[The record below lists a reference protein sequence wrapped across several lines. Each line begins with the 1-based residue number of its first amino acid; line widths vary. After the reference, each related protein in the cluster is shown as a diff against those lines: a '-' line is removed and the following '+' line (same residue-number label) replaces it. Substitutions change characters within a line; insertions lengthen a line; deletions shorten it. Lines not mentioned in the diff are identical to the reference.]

1 MVDQMKQR
9 VFPKMYR
16 LAALL
21 LALAIAAG
29 GTHTASVRAAV
40 DDAWL
45 GMPQISAQ
53 TAILMEQTTGCILY
67 EKASQQKMYPA
78 SLTKI
83 LTALIVLENCSLSEE
98 VTFSH
103 DAVFNTYGSSAGIKE
118 GEILTVEQCLYVMML
133 VSANEVA
140 YALAEHVSGYGRI
153 DEFSK
158 LMNEYAERLGCVNS
172 HFHNPHGLPDEQHW
186 TCAYDLALITQ
197 AAMRNE
203 TYRKITYTQI
213 YILPTTN
220 LTDEE
225 RHCSNHHQM
234 RYAYRLPKFKYE
246 FCIGGKTG
254 YTDDAGYTLVTN
266 ARKDGMELICV
277 VMGAGSPYTDEM
289 NQYTDTSS
297 LFETAF
303 KNFTMTDP
311 AASDLISLNHLPTFG
326 RFNTL
331 FSTFYNPLR
340 AEGGGQIVIPRGVS
354 PDLVE
359 TKLLTVPYA
368 EQSGDSSRLVATV
381 EYRLGSHVLGTGNVI
396 FTPSGAGEI
405 PSGLL
410 PENSTEEQ
418 GEIETKR
425 RKISWPEIHLPEI
438 HLTEKGILILV
449 ICGVILLLLLG
460 LFLYRQ
466 LVVIPRR
473 REASRR
479 ARYRNLGTYQKPP
492 KRGSRSS
499 RDRRR

>member
-1 MVDQMKQR
+1 MKWLQEKR
-9 VFPKMYR
+9 IRR
-16 LAALL
+16 LAALM
-21 LALAIAAG
+21 LALALITGASAA
-29 GTHTASVRAAV
+29 APARAAA

-45 GMPQISAQ
+45 SMPQISAQ
-53 TAILMEQTTGCILY
+53 TAIVMEQTTGCILY

-83 LTALIVLENCSLSEE
+83 LTALIVLDRCAMNEE

-140 YALAEHVSGYGRI
+140 YALAEHVSGYGKI
-153 DEFSK
+153 EDFAA
-158 LMNEYAERLGCVNS
+158 LMNEYAERLGCVNT

-197 AAMRNE
+197 AAMKNE
-203 TYRKITYTQI
+203 TFRKITYTQI
-213 YILPTTN
+213 YILPATN

-225 RHCSNHHQM
+225 RHCNNHHQM
-234 RYAYRLPKFKYE
+234 RYGYRLPKFKYE

-289 NQYTDTSS
+289 NQYTDTIS
-297 LFETAF
+297 LFDTCF
-303 KNFTMTDP
+303 KNFMMTDP
-311 AASDLISLNHLPTFG
+311 ATSDLISLNHLPTFG

-331 FSTFYNPLR
+331 FSSFYQPLR
-340 AEGGGQIVIPRGVS
+340 AEGGGEIVIPRDVS
-354 PDLVE
+354 PDQVE
-359 TKLLTVPYA
+359 TRLVTVPYA
-368 EQSGDSSRLVATV
+368 EQTGEGTRLVATV
-381 EYRLGSHVLGTGNVI
+381 EYRLGSHVLGTGNVL
-396 FTPSGAGEI
+396 FTPSQAAPI
-405 PSGLL
+405 PSG
-410 PENSTEEQ
+410 TEVETTAASG
-418 GEIETKR
+418 GEEKETPAKKR
-425 RKISWPEIHLPEI
+425 WEFHFPEIKLPEI
-438 HLTEKGILILV
+438 KWTKKTILICAV
-449 ICGVILLLLLG
+449 CGVLLLILLG

-466 LVVIPRR
+466 FVVIPRR

-479 ARYRNLGTYQKPP
+479 ARYRALGSYERQEPRS
-492 KRGSRSS
+492 KRRNT
-499 RDRRR
+499 RRR